1 MRPRSVLLALLATF
15 LSFPSW
21 AADWLYLTSPG
32 DTLIGIGQQYLK
44 NPRDWPKIQVAN
56 TVADPKLLPANTRIR
71 IPVDLLKLTPA
82 PATVTAVHG
91 NVRFKTAEGSFQA
104 LRAET
109 QLNGGETVL
118 TGPGGSVSYRFA
130 DGTRLTQQASSRLV
144 FGRLAAFGKTGMVST
159 ELGLESGR
167 VEASA
172 SRQQAPAGGFSVR
185 TPVAVAGLRGT
196 GFRLNLSEDGARLAS
211 EVLEGAVG
219 VSAQGTEVQV
229 AGGFGTIAEA
239 GKPPAPPRALR
250 PKPNLAGLPARV
262 ESLPLAFTWRPDMPA
277 RAWRAQIAADAS
289 FATVLL
295 EGLFAEPSARWE
307 SDLADGSYFLRVRA
321 VDEAGLEGFDSLHAF
336 NLDARPLPPALTAPA
351 AGARL
356 YRPDAAL
363 EWAAAAGAQGY
374 LVQIAPSADF
384 AGGIREH
391 RLGPQLRLE
400 DTLPAGQ
407 WHWRVASLDAGG
419 RPRQWSPPRALN
431 VQPLPGVPGGGQAR
445 ADGNRLHFAW
455 NGSPG
460 AAHYDFELAVEP
472 TLANPLVRQRAQ
484 QTQTSAELKPGKY
497 FWRVR
502 GVEADGQAGTWSEA
516 SPVVLPPARPTEVTG
531 QVSGETLT
539 LAWLG
544 EADNYR
550 IEMARDANF
559 AEKTS
564 QVAVKGNRASLRLPA
579 KGQYW
584 LRVVAI
590 GADGVEGPP
599 SAPLLLTVQGPT
611 PWWLLPVMMLPAL

>member
-82 PATVTAVHG
+82 PATATAVHG
-91 NVRFKTAEGSFQA
+91 NVRFKTAEGPFQA

-109 QLNGGETVL
+109 QLTGGETVL

-130 DGTRLTQQASSRLV
+130 DGTTLTQQASSRLV
-144 FGRLAAFGKTGMVST
+144 FGRLAAYGKTGMVST

-167 VEASA
+167 LEASA
-172 SRQQAPAGGFSVR
+172 ARQQAPAGGFSVR

-219 VSAQGTEVQV
+219 VSAQGSEVQV
-229 AGGFGTIAEA
+229 AGGYGTIAEA

-262 ESLPLAFTWRPDMPA
+262 ESLPLRFIWQPNTPA

-295 EGLFAEPSARWE
+295 EGLFNEPSAGWE
-307 SDLADGSYFLRVRA
+307 TDLADGNYVLRVRA
-321 VDEAGLEGFDSLHAF
+321 VDETGLEGFDSLHAF
-336 NLDARPLPPALTAPA
+336 ALDARPLPPLLTAPA
-351 AGARL
+351 PGTRL
-356 YRPDAAL
+356 YKQEATL

-374 LVQIAPSADF
+374 VVQIAPSPDF
-384 AGGIREH
+384 AAGVREH
-391 RLGPQLRLE
+391 RPGAQLRLTE
-400 DTLPAGQ
+400 ALPEGA
-407 WHWRVASLDAGG
+407 WHWRVASVDAAG
-419 RPRQWSPPRALN
+419 RARLWSAPRALR
-431 VQPLPGVPGGGQAR
+431 VQHLPGAPGGGQAR

-455 NGSPG
+455 TGSPG
-460 AAHYDFELAVEP
+460 AVHYDFELAGEP
-472 TLANPLVRQRAQ
+472 SLAAPVVRQRAEH
-484 QTQTSAELKPGKY
+484 TQTSAALTPGKY

-502 GVEADGQAGTWSEA
+502 GVEADGQAGAWSEA
-516 SPVVLPPARPTEVTG
+516 SPVVLPPARPTELAG

-539 LAWLG
+539 LAWRG

-550 IEMARDANF
+550 IDLARDANF
-559 AEKTS
+559 AEKIS
-564 QVAVKGNRASLRLPA
+564 QTGVSGNRASLRLPA

-584 LRVVAI
+584 LRVLAI

-599 SAPLLLTVQGPT
+599 STPLLLTVQGPT
-611 PWWLLPVMMLPAL
+611 PWWLLPIMMLPAL